1 MSEFIYYSKG
11 APMKDASGNISLAQE
26 RIVRCRDCAYY
37 DDEPDLTS
45 STPKCWRDPEH
56 RGAVIW
62 TRPDGFC
69 AWGEKAVKDESD
81 ED

>member
-1 MSEFIYYSKG
+1 MSEFIYKHVPSG
-11 APMKDASGNISLAQE
+11 ADATGNPVEAPTLVQRE
-26 RIVRCRDCAYY
+26 EIVRCGDCTYY

-56 RGAVIW
+56 NGTAVW

-69 AWGEKAVKDESD
+69 AWGERRDDV
-81 ED
+81 

>member
-1 MSEFIYYSKG
+1 MSEKEYVGTLVFDYGTAIPSIDMG
-11 APMKDASGNISLAQE
+11 QP
-26 RIVRCRDCAYY
+26 IVRYRDCAYY

-69 AWGEKAVKDESD
+69 AWGERKAGE
-81 ED
+81 